1 MNHALIL
8 PVLLPMFAGSLLLL
22 GARLGMPAKRRL
34 SLLSVGLQV
43 AVSAWLIVQAGGGEV
58 QVYALGDWRPP
69 FGIVLM
75 FDRLSALMLFITAL
89 LALFSLL
96 YAVRGDDSRGSNFH
110 ALFQFQLMGIN
121 GAFLTG
127 DLFNLFVFFEIL
139 LIASYSLL
147 LHGGGPER
155 AKAGLHYVVLNLV
168 GSSFF
173 LIALGVLFGI
183 AGTLNMADLAVKV
196 SEASADQ
203 APLLGAAGMLLLV
216 VFGLKAAFLPLYFW
230 LPRTYAS
237 ATAPVAALFAIMTKV
252 GIYSILRVY
261 TLIYGAEAGSLA
273 NMALDW
279 FWPLAL
285 LTLAVG
291 VIGALAATSLQELIA
306 YLVLVSVGT
315 LLAGIAIGTPEA
327 LSASLYYLI
336 HTTWATGALF
346 LLADLI
352 ARQRGVKGGL
362 LLQGPAL
369 LQPHVLGALFF
380 IGAIAVVGLPPLSG
394 FLGKVLL
401 LHALQ
406 PGPQAV
412 LLWPVI
418 LIGSLGSL
426 IAFSRAGS
434 TLFWRTG
441 LTVLGSAERDGRG
454 LLACIGLLLLSPLLV
469 AFAHPVL
476 EYLEATAAQLHDLDL
491 YRQIL
496 TPGGAT

>member
-22 GARLGMPAKRRL
+22 GARLGMPATRRL

-43 AVSAWLIVQAGGGEV
+43 AVSAWLLVQAGDGQV
-58 QVYALGDWRPP
+58 QVYALGDWRAP

-96 YAVRGDDSRGSNFH
+96 YATRGDDTRGSNFH

-216 VFGLKAAFLPLYFW
+216 V
-230 LPRTYAS
+230 
-237 ATAPVAALFAIMTKV
+237 
-252 GIYSILRVY
+252 
-261 TLIYGAEAGSLA
+261 
-273 NMALDW
+273 
-279 FWPLAL
+279 
-285 LTLAVG
+285 
-291 VIGALAATSLQELIA
+291 
-306 YLVLVSVGT
+306 
-315 LLAGIAIGTPEA
+315 
-327 LSASLYYLI
+327 
-336 HTTWATGALF
+336 
-346 LLADLI
+346 
-352 ARQRGVKGGL
+352 
-362 LLQGPAL
+362 
-369 LQPHVLGALFF
+369 
-380 IGAIAVVGLPPLSG
+380 
-394 FLGKVLL
+394 
-401 LHALQ
+401 
-406 PGPQAV
+406 
-412 LLWPVI
+412 
-418 LIGSLGSL
+418 
-426 IAFSRAGS
+426 
-434 TLFWRTG
+434 
-441 LTVLGSAERDGRG
+441 
-454 LLACIGLLLLSPLLV
+454 
-469 AFAHPVL
+469 
-476 EYLEATAAQLHDLDL
+476 
-491 YRQIL
+491 
-496 TPGGAT
+496 